1 MVYYVLPTLE
11 HISPFRGANKP
22 LLEHTLDSIQKKFH
36 RRIIVATDQE
46 WALDFVQPMRVK
58 GMPAS
63 DQVSSAGGSYRDVLL
78 DVANKMN
85 MHDDDD
91 FVMLSLEYPGRTY
104 RNIRSC
110 IQYYQKHEEAT
121 SLLCKRPSSAK
132 AQKLF
137 VERGE
142 NKGDP
147 LIEDEGQE
155 WREPRFSETFVHS
168 HFVTIH
174 QVSELPE
181 VNNWLWNENTIF
193 FPIGTDIRRVRTR
206 EELKQF
212 EKDEEQE

>member
-1 MVYYVLPTLE
+1 MVYYVLPTLSHYE
-11 HISPFRGANKP
+11 QYKGANEP
-22 LLEHTLDSIQKKFH
+22 LLKYTLDSIKKKFH

-63 DQVSSAGGSYRDVLL
+63 DQVTTSDGSYRDVLL

-121 SLLCKRPSSAK
+121 SLLCKRPSNAK

-137 VERGE
+137 VEQGE

-147 LIEDEGQE
+147 LIEDKGQE
-155 WREPRFSETFVHS
+155 WREPRFAETFVHS

-181 VNNWLWNENTIF
+181 VNKWLWNEDTIF
-193 FPIGTDIRRVRTR
+193 FPIGTDIQRIQTR
-206 EELKQF
+206 EDLKQF
-212 EKDEEQE
+212 EENNGIE